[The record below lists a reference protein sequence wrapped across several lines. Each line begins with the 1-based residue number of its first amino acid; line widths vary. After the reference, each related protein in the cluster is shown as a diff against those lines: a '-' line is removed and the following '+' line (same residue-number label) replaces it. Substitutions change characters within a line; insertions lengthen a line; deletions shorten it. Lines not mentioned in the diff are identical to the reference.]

1 MESEKSCL
9 QADSF
14 YDGEGYVLA
23 VYGSNFSRVQMQ
35 MILDLGVTEVTLGFD
50 KEYCEDYYGEEYN
63 NSKEQRLMFAY
74 FEKLKKICKMLN
86 SYVTV
91 NIIIDY
97 DNLLEMKQ
105 SPTDRGKEVF
115 ETLYRN
121 RVTIDDVD
129 KDFKE
134 IFGI

>member
-1 MESEKSCL
+1 
-9 QADSF
+9 
-14 YDGEGYVLA
+14 
-23 VYGSNFSRVQMQ
+23 
-35 MILDLGVTEVTLGFD
+35 
-50 KEYCEDYYGEEYN
+50 
-63 NSKEQRLMFAY
+63 
-74 FEKLKKICKMLN
+74 MLN

-97 DNLLEMKQ
+97 DNLLDLKDSPLDKGKQ
-105 SPTDRGKEVF
+105 VF

>member
-1 MESEKSCL
+1 
-9 QADSF
+9 
-14 YDGEGYVLA
+14 
-23 VYGSNFSRVQMQ
+23 
-35 MILDLGVTEVTLGFD
+35 
-50 KEYCEDYYGEEYN
+50 
-63 NSKEQRLMFAY
+63 MFAY

-97 DNLLEMKQ
+97 DNLLEMKD
-105 SPTDRGKEVF
+105 SPLDKGKQVF